1 MRNSAIRKGKIR
13 LLAGIMASLLLSTAC
28 LSGVRAAGTE
38 DHTALHASDGGWK
51 ATAEAGET
59 PFPEGAALHIAAG
72 DDTTVAEVRKSI
84 ESMDQEESALKSLN
98 VYEISLSDGDG
109 EPLDYDDEITL
120 TVTDENAVQ
129 QDLDDEI
136 SCVIYPITEDGESE
150 NGLSVGEP
158 VTADAVKLSDA
169 GELAEFTVKTGLTGK
184 IAAAVYTASDG
195 EPEEQKDE
203 INTLALDDGETEG
216 NENTDIGISTFAV
229 NTDGEIKLP
238 PLQQIDKDSYSPL
251 NNLQIVDNIEGAKVE
266 VIARENGNGVF
277 NWHIIEDGAGL
288 DESPNDSMYVGEFYG
303 INGSGWAYGI
313 DKYIYESMRGGE
325 NDKKFGAVSVQFKS
339 SVEGYRYEVDPKT
352 GAITDKITGDDVS
365 NDEGPCNIF
374 DNPPDDYRRDYKAG
388 WKEDDLNLGNTTMK
402 VTLRY
407 TNAGYYKGK
416 LIDAEAEIRI
426 TPSKN
431 KNQTSNEEQLKV
443 GGYCGIYYPM
453 FQASG
458 SLYRGWVWQNV
469 EQFHVELTFYEKDSD
484 TPIAL
489 GSSNASSAGDNQ
501 SIGAMNAD
509 YYVINSLNPAL
520 QIETTEKPTVYV
532 GPEYVLPTHEIA
544 NAYKVGKYTGSDGTS
559 YSSNIQEQYDSGQAT
574 QYAYNGGIKEWDS
587 DDDSKPGWAQNSV
600 MIMPKA
606 GTTKLGFTMGNMSRI
621 PPASDATAT
630 QATHLMWASISTT
643 PYTKEYQPI
652 NIYVEK
658 TWQGITDLTGIKSI
672 DLKLYGEYLDAETQG
687 TKQLDLDRQITITQ
701 DNDGNWKGIFNFVP
715 GKDFLKKNNYDNEF
729 RYVVRETEITY
740 TDGTS
745 KTPEIAG
752 FKLGGTTA
760 ISLELIPDD
769 ASGTIDR
776 KFALTNIMPGLT
788 IIKKGIDSDGKEKPL
803 EKVEFQLQKA
813 NENFEPVTGGIP
825 QSASTDTDGKLV
837 FSNLAEGNY
846 LLTETKTLPG
856 YTLLKEPV
864 KITIPYTVEASPD
877 TGISYVASKDIVGVT
892 EGNKTKYYN
901 LTYTITNGQ
910 SFDMPQTGGTTTGRF
925 MRCGAVLSVTAAG
938 VLLCQRAGR
947 RRWGRKAD
955 KVFKL
960 HTESNRETT
969 VKEKKMR
976 KKNLFKKLIA
986 AAGAMA
992 MALTL
997 MVPMGVSAAP
1007 TMDSTTPV
1015 NLIIEKHKTP
1025 SEGHNQDSTG
1035 EKLESVTG
1043 DALAGVEFTIVKV
1056 AEIDANSYEVKYK
1069 LTADGAAMFSSLG
1082 ESEGAEVTGSALQ
1095 KCLEPTSGNDL
1106 SAIKDCTNYIS
1117 GKTAVNGQ
1125 VVFSSN
1131 NTCPSECEDS
1141 TLVDMTTGRG
1151 IYLVV
1156 ETAWPATVT
1165 ERSVP
1170 FLVSLPMTSKKD
1182 NGSWIYDVY
1191 AYPKNSTEDF
1201 KIDKNITSVG
1211 DPDGNISEDKSK
1223 AEASI
1228 GDVITYQVP
1237 VTAVIPDGGLK
1248 NLGIKDTM
1256 SKGLTL
1262 INDSNVEVNVTESE
1276 AEVTGVVDVYEGTT
1290 TDGTELTEG
1299 TDYTVMAS
1307 KGSDGNTILKVKLS
1321 DSKVKE
1327 LNDEAAS
1334 NKTPR
1339 FLFVYKAK
1347 LNENAVAGSETTGNS
1362 VKLVY
1367 EYTNNPG
1374 QEIEFGTKID
1384 TTIYNWGIDI
1394 TKQSD
1399 IDEKLSGVTFE
1410 LYKDKAEGTALKFRQ
1425 INGGEN
1431 NGVYYLD
1438 TAGDS
1443 TLTTSGGGKLVIH
1456 GLASGTY
1463 YLKETKTNSGYVLL
1477 KDPVK
1482 IVISPD
1488 SDFNGE
1494 TNATIGDNESTV
1506 NQNGNARFA
1515 VTVVNNKGFDLP
1527 QTGAAGTAL
1536 FAVAGMAIAAV
1547 AGGLLFFL
1555 RRSSKK

>member
-38 DHTALHASDGGWK
+38 DHMTLHASDGVWK

-169 GELAEFTVKTGLTGK
+169 GDLAEFTVKTSLTGK
-184 IAAAVYTASDG
+184 IAAAVYTVSDD
-195 EPEEQKDE
+195 ETEEQKDE
-203 INTLALDDGETEG
+203 INTLVLDDGETGG
-216 NENTDIGISTFAV
+216 NENSDIGISTFAV
-229 NTDGEIKLP
+229 NTDKEIELP
-238 PLQQIDKDSYSPL
+238 DLDPIDKDSYSPL

-266 VIARENGNGVF
+266 VIEKNEAGVNNICSIQDDQEN
-277 NWHIIEDGAGL
+277 WA
-288 DESPNDSMYVGEFYG
+288 SPNNSMFAGEFYG
-303 INGSGWAYGI
+303 INWSKAGI
-313 DKYIYESMRGGE
+313 DKNMYASMKGG
-325 NDKKFGAVSVQFKS
+325 DGDRQFGGVSVQFKS
-339 SVEGYRYEVDPKT
+339 SVEEYRYKVDP
-352 GAITDKITGDDVS
+352 
-365 NDEGPCNIF
+365 DEGFIYDRVTNDRVPGPDS
-374 DNPPDDYRRDYKAG
+374 DNPYNIYTNPPNDYRWDYKAG
-388 WKEDDLNLGNTTMK
+388 WKEDDLDLGKTTMK

-407 TNAGYYKGK
+407 TNAGYYKGE
-416 LIDAEAEIRI
+416 LIDAKAEISI

-431 KNQTSNEEQLKV
+431 KNKTSNDSPLEG

-469 EQFHVELTFYEKDSD
+469 EQFHVDLTFYEKDSD

-947 RRWGRKAD
+947 RRW
-955 KVFKL
+955 
-960 HTESNRETT
+960 RE
-969 VKEKKMR
+969 
-976 KKNLFKKLIA
+976 
-986 AAGAMA
+986 
-992 MALTL
+992 
-997 MVPMGVSAAP
+997 
-1007 TMDSTTPV
+1007 
-1015 NLIIEKHKTP
+1015 
-1025 SEGHNQDSTG
+1025 
-1035 EKLESVTG
+1035 
-1043 DALAGVEFTIVKV
+1043 
-1056 AEIDANSYEVKYK
+1056 
-1069 LTADGAAMFSSLG
+1069 
-1082 ESEGAEVTGSALQ
+1082 
-1095 KCLEPTSGNDL
+1095 
-1106 SAIKDCTNYIS
+1106 
-1117 GKTAVNGQ
+1117 
-1125 VVFSSN
+1125 
-1131 NTCPSECEDS
+1131 
-1141 TLVDMTTGRG
+1141 
-1151 IYLVV
+1151 
-1156 ETAWPATVT
+1156 
-1165 ERSVP
+1165 
-1170 FLVSLPMTSKKD
+1170 
-1182 NGSWIYDVY
+1182 
-1191 AYPKNSTEDF
+1191 
-1201 KIDKNITSVG
+1201 
-1211 DPDGNISEDKSK
+1211 KS
-1223 AEASI
+1223 
-1228 GDVITYQVP
+1228 
-1237 VTAVIPDGGLK
+1237 
-1248 NLGIKDTM
+1248 
-1256 SKGLTL
+1256 
-1262 INDSNVEVNVTESE
+1262 
-1276 AEVTGVVDVYEGTT
+1276 
-1290 TDGTELTEG
+1290 
-1299 TDYTVMAS
+1299 
-1307 KGSDGNTILKVKLS
+1307 
-1321 DSKVKE
+1321 
-1327 LNDEAAS
+1327 
-1334 NKTPR
+1334 
-1339 FLFVYKAK
+1339 
-1347 LNENAVAGSETTGNS
+1347 
-1362 VKLVY
+1362 
-1367 EYTNNPG
+1367 
-1374 QEIEFGTKID
+1374 
-1384 TTIYNWGIDI
+1384 
-1394 TKQSD
+1394 
-1399 IDEKLSGVTFE
+1399 
-1410 LYKDKAEGTALKFRQ
+1410 
-1425 INGGEN
+1425 
-1431 NGVYYLD
+1431 
-1438 TAGDS
+1438 
-1443 TLTTSGGGKLVIH
+1443 
-1456 GLASGTY
+1456 
-1463 YLKETKTNSGYVLL
+1463 
-1477 KDPVK
+1477 
-1482 IVISPD
+1482 
-1488 SDFNGE
+1488 
-1494 TNATIGDNESTV
+1494 
-1506 NQNGNARFA
+1506 
-1515 VTVVNNKGFDLP
+1515 
-1527 QTGAAGTAL
+1527 
-1536 FAVAGMAIAAV
+1536 
-1547 AGGLLFFL
+1547 
-1555 RRSSKK
+1555 